1 MTRRPPRSTR
11 TDTLFPYTTLFL
23 SRQARIIEADAEI
36 VARVVAARALAPSG
50 SQLRVP
56 GEHAEVRRALVV
68 AIVVRHKACSDAD
81 GQRADG
87 PSHAAIL
94 GGREGADDG
103 HGCASFRYRDQLR
116 FGEGNSRRALPKPRS
131 AARKLYNIYE
141 MSSEH
146 GQAAPRGSKS

>member
-1 MTRRPPRSTR
+1 MPTGI
-11 TDTLFPYTTLFL
+11 PYD
-23 SRQARIIEADAEI
+23 SVRQETALGVAPSAPDEWGGLAVGGLEHGGRKRLRQVRIIEADAEI

-50 SQLRVP
+50 AQLRVP

-87 PSHAAIL
+87 PSPAAIL

-103 HGCASFRYRDQLR
+103 HGCASFR
-116 FGEGNSRRALPKPRS
+116 
-131 AARKLYNIYE
+131 
-141 MSSEH
+141 
-146 GQAAPRGSKS
+146 